1 MTRVITVAS
10 GKGGVGKT
18 TITAN
23 LGVAL
28 ATFGEEVI
36 VLDAD
41 VAMANLELILGME
54 GKNITLHHVLSGEAN
69 IEDAI
74 YEGPGGVKVVPA
86 GISLEGL
93 RKIKLDMMEKVLE
106 SLIEKADIL
115 LIDAPAGLEKD
126 ALSAIAASQEMLLVT
141 TPEVPS
147 ISDSLK
153 TKIVADKLGVD
164 IIGVIINREQHDK
177 TFLTI
182 SEIETILEVPVISVV
197 PEDQEVSRAAAFG
210 EPLVVKNPKSP
221 TSNAIMQLAADLIGE
236 DYTPIEP
243 DKKGVIAKLVEG
255 LLGRGR

>member
-1 MTRVITVAS
+1 MKRVIVVAS

-28 ATFGEEVI
+28 STFGEETL

-54 GKNITLHHVLSGEAN
+54 GKSITLHDVLSGDAS

-74 YEGPGGVKVVPA
+74 YEGPGGLKVVPA

-93 RKIKLDMMEKVLE
+93 RKIKLDRLE
-106 SLIEKADIL
+106 EALETILQDTDIL

-126 ALSAIAASQEMLLVT
+126 ALASIAAAQEMILVT

-147 ISDSLK
+147 ISDAL
-153 TKIVADKLGVD
+153 
-164 IIGVIINREQHDK
+164 R
-177 TFLTI
+177 
-182 SEIETILEVPVISVV
+182 P
-197 PEDQEVSRAAAFG
+197 R
-210 EPLVVKNPKSP
+210 
-221 TSNAIMQLAADLIGE
+221 
-236 DYTPIEP
+236 
-243 DKKGVIAKLVEG
+243 
-255 LLGRGR
+255 